1 MRRSFVPF
9 LAAVATLALV
19 SLGLASCA
27 GGPTAAPAAP
37 VKAQTE
43 KVFEGAGR
51 DESLLGAM
59 NKAKMDAVRK
69 AVIEMIGTANERANS
84 DALADAIYNTK
95 NPNAFVVPD
104 SLKKLRTDRDA
115 KTEQYIYECS
125 IAVRLDA
132 VEATLRAN
140 GLYGGESATAKDSSD
155 AAGAESKA
163 KTDDSASKVDASASK
178 VDAGASKVDASA
190 SKVDASASKVD
201 SAQAASVLSAAEQK
215 IIRNY
220 VEHMTWMVYFAE
232 KSTMD
237 PFSAKAAVGI
247 ANEYLASNTMEAIDL
262 DQIEK
267 LKADKQKVYESETG
281 ESISIVQWIAQKLN
295 ADAYIEIDGV
305 VSGEATGKTYY
316 GQANITLKAFEASTG
331 RLLGSAPWNSPKTM
345 STASSEAARI
355 NALQTS
361 VYKAMPVAIGQAKA
375 NMAVALKDGIAYE
388 LIVQKTPDSRVVSA
402 FRKKLLEQEQ
412 VKNVRS
418 GSQSA
423 AETRM
428 QVFIVG
434 TVDDLIDVI
443 LDVSGK
449 IPGLEGLSLVLQRG
463 KSVTFNS
470 GM

>member
-9 LAAVATLALV
+9 LAAIAALALV
-19 SLGLASCA
+19 SLGLVSCA
-27 GGPTAAPAAP
+27 GAPPAAPAAAE
-37 VKAQTE
+37 KAQTE
-43 KVFEGAGR
+43 KVYEGAGR

-95 NPNAFVVPD
+95 NPNAFVVSE

-115 KTEQYIYECS
+115 KTEEYLYECS

-132 VEATLRAN
+132 VEATLKAN
-140 GLYGGESATAKDSSD
+140 GLFGGEASTAENKSA
-155 AAGAESKA
+155 AAGSESKT
-163 KTDDSASKVDASASK
+163 KTDAGASKLDAGASK
-178 VDAGASKVDASA
+178 VDAGASKKDSAPAASELSA
-190 SKVDASASKVD
+190 S
-201 SAQAASVLSAAEQK
+201 EQK

-232 KSTMD
+232 KSAMD
-237 PFSAKAAVGI
+237 PFYAKAAVGI

-267 LKADKQKVYESETG
+267 LKADKQKVYEAETG
-281 ESISIVQWIAQKLN
+281 ESISMVQWIAQKLN

-305 VSGEATGKTYY
+305 VSGEAAGKSYY

-345 STASSEAARI
+345 STASDQAARI

-361 VYKAMPVAIGQAKA
+361 VYKAMPVAISQAKA
-375 NMAVALKDGIAYE
+375 NMAVALKDGIPYE
-388 LIVQKTPDSRVVSA
+388 LVLQKTPDGRLVSA

-412 VKNVRS
+412 VKNVRA

-423 AETRM
+423 EETRM
-428 QVFIVG
+428 QVFVVG
-434 TVDDLIDVI
+434 TIDDLIDIVF
-443 LDVSGK
+443 DVSGK
-449 IPGLEGLSLVLQRG
+449 TPGLEGMKLVLQRG

>member
-140 GLYGGESATAKDSSD
+140 GLFGGESATAKDSSD

-163 KTDDSASKVDASASK
+163 KL
-178 VDAGASKVDASA
+178 DAGASKVDASA
-190 SKVDASASKVD
+190 SKVDAGAGKQD
-201 SAQAASVLSAAEQK
+201 SAQAASVLSAAEQRV
-215 IIRNY
+215 IRDY

-281 ESISIVQWIAQKLN
+281 ESISIVQWIAQKLS

-388 LIVQKTPDSRVVSA
+388 LVLQKTPDSRLVSA
-402 FRKKLLEQEQ
+402 FRRKLLEQER

-423 AETRM
+423 EETRM

-434 TVDDLIDVI
+434 TVDDLIDVVF
-443 LDVSGK
+443 DVSGK
-449 IPGLEGLSLVLQRG
+449 GPGLEGLSLVLQRG

>member
-9 LAAVATLALV
+9 LAAIAALALV

-27 GGPTAAPAAP
+27 GGPAPAPTAP
-37 VKAQTE
+37 EKAQTE

-51 DESLLGAM
+51 DPSLLGAM

-69 AVIEMIGTANERANS
+69 AVIEMIGTANERAAS

-115 KTEQYIYECS
+115 TTEQYIYECS
-125 IAVRLDA
+125 VAVRLDA

-140 GLYGGESATAKDSSD
+140 GLFGGESATAKSSSD
-155 AAGAESKA
+155 AAGAESK
-163 KTDDSASKVDASASK
+163 TK
-178 VDAGASKVDASA
+178 VDAGASKVDAGA
-190 SKVDASASKVD
+190 AGKKD
-201 SAQAASVLSAAEQK
+201 SGQAASELSAAEQK
-215 IIRNY
+215 IIRDY

-232 KSTMD
+232 SSTMD

-281 ESISIVQWIAQKLN
+281 ESISIVQWIAQKLS

-388 LIVQKTPDSRVVSA
+388 LVLQKTPDSRLVSA

-423 AETRM
+423 EETRM

-434 TVDDLIDVI
+434 TVDDLIDVV

-449 IPGLEGLSLVLQRG
+449 VPGLEGLSLVLQRG